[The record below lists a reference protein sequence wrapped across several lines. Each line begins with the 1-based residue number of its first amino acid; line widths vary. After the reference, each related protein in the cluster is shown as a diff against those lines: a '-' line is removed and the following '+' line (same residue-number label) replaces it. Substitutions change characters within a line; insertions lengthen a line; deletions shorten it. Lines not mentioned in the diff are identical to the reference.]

1 MLDERQPPVTLQS
14 QIRFMQEELAHRER
28 SLSHSLAA
36 GRTSQCKADRELDH
50 LRAVIRSLSRL
61 AVIGNA
67 Q

>member
-1 MLDERQPPVTLQS
+1 MHEKELQTATLES

-28 SLSHSLAA
+28 CLSHQLAA
-36 GRTSQCKADRELDH
+36 GRMSQCKADRELAH
-50 LRAVIRSLSRL
+50 LRGVIRSLNRL